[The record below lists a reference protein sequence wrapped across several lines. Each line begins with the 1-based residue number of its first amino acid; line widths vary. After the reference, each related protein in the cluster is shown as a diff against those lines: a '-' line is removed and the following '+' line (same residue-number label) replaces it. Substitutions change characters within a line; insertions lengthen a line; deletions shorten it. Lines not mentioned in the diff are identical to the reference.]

1 MDQKEKSHAR
11 INKSDAEWRAQLTP
25 EQYRV
30 TRQHG
35 TERPYTSRELNE
47 KLKGTFACVGCGTP
61 LFSSET
67 KFESGAGWHCQCS
80 EFEAAGDCR
89 HTREAQ
95 GRHAAQVLISNRLL
109 IKPRTD

>member
-1 MDQKEKSHAR
+1 MHWQR
-11 INKSDAEWRAQLTP
+11 QRCWRDERVRLTLSVP
-25 EQYRV
+25 RSAAIRRTDYLIDSYHV
-30 TRQHG
+30 
-35 TERPYTSRELNE
+35 S
-47 KLKGTFACVGCGTP
+47 
-61 LFSSET
+61 
-67 KFESGAGWHCQCS
+67 FESGAGWHCQCS

>member
-1 MDQKEKSHAR
+1 V
-11 INKSDAEWRAQLTP
+11 
-25 EQYRV
+25 RV
-30 TRQHG
+30 TLSLPRSAAIRRTDYLIDSYHV
-35 TERPYTSRELNE
+35 S
-47 KLKGTFACVGCGTP
+47 
-61 LFSSET
+61 
-67 KFESGAGWHCQCS
+67 FESGAGWHCQCT